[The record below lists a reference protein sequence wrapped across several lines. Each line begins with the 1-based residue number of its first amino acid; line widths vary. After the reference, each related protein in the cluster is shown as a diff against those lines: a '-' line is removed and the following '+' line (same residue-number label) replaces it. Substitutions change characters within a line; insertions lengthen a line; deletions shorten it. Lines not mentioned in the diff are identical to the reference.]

1 MNRIIIC
8 LCLSFLG
15 LSASAQ
21 DYNAL
26 FVGNS
31 YIYTNDLPLMLS
43 QIAESKSNSLITAS
57 STPGGS
63 TFESHTVNSVTQD
76 LLHNGSWDF
85 VILQEQSQMPAFPIN
100 QVQTDVYPFAK
111 NLVDSARAY
120 NNCVMP
126 IFYMTW
132 GRMNGDVDNCENFP
146 PLCTYEGMQELLT
159 ERYQEM
165 SVMNDCWV
173 SPVGAAWKQVREET
187 NDDIQLYVNDGSH
200 PSVAGTYLAACVFYA
215 MMWNE
220 SPVGSD
226 YYAGLDVAD
235 AQYLQGVAGDVVA
248 GGQEAWNHYPVVWG
262 ELDISQ
268 DLPPFYSVETN
279 LSYWADSVL
288 VNFGDEEFLW
298 QDGDVNA
305 LLFDD
310 GMLTYELEIY
320 STCGNVG
327 IVETIE
333 IGEGDYVVDGQI
345 QEFKTFPNPAT
356 DWIEVE
362 GIDSKYSYRIY
373 SMAGVLID
381 ENANAVES
389 IPTSHLAEGR
399 YILTIECEKGSGIS
413 TFVKR

>member
-1 MNRIIIC
+1 MNRIIIY
-8 LCLSFLG
+8 LYLSLLG

-26 FVGNS
+26 FIGNS

-57 STPGGS
+57 STPGA
-63 TFESHTVNSVTQD
+63 TTLESHTLNGVTQD

-111 NLVDSARAY
+111 ELVDTARAY
-120 NNCVMP
+120 NSCVMP

-132 GRMNGDVDNCENFP
+132 GRMNGDIDNCENFP

-165 SVMNDCWV
+165 AIMNDCWV
-173 SPVGAAWKQVREET
+173 SPVGSAWKQVREET

-220 SPVGSD
+220 SPEGSD
-226 YYAGLDVAD
+226 YYAGLDAAD
-235 AQYLQGVAGDVVA
+235 AQYLQGVAGDVVSA
-248 GGQEAWNHYPVVWG
+248 NQEAWNHYPTVWA

-268 DLPPFYSVETN
+268 DLPPFYSVETD

-288 VNFGDEEFLW
+288 VNFGDEEFMW
-298 QDGDVNA
+298 DDDEINA

-310 GMLTYELEIY
+310 GMLTYEMEVF
-320 STCGNVG
+320 SVCGNVG

-333 IGEGDYVVDGQI
+333 IGEGDYVIDGQV
-345 QEFKTFPNPAT
+345 QQVNTFPNPAT

-362 GIDSKYSYRIY
+362 GVEGRFSYCIY
-373 SMAGVLID
+373 SMTGELVE
-381 ENANAVES
+381 ENTNAVES
-389 IPTSHLAEGR
+389 IATSHLAEGQ
-399 YILTIECEKGSGIS
+399 YILTIEHKKGSAIS
-413 TFVKR
+413 TFIKR